1 MLDIKGI
8 QKKINEINQ
17 LTEGTDPLV
26 IKLFDKLSNAIE
38 FKRVYDSNY
47 GTEFEKDLKS
57 RCEEYVDD
65 ETYHLDKA
73 YQDYNWIRIGSRYFN
88 LDEIWSDW
96 EDFCNNLDKRL
107 EPDDE
112 GDELNESKQLNEW
125 VIDFG
130 GRIPVNGSK
139 TIYVGGWY
147 ITLSK
152 IQSEFNPEDFYYD
165 LYIHDKES
173 IEFSDNV
180 ETFTYNTMEE
190 CYDSII
196 KYLKQNGKKDIE
208 KEPENDGDELNESIL
223 KEDFDWREHPIEPN
237 ESNTYDHNGYD
248 VHIEC
253 SDNYLGDI
261 KYYLEIYDPRVGEEL
276 EDKEFD
282 DWEEL
287 VSFVEKYTSR
297 LINADEKTEPESNGD
312 ELNENA
318 LMERSFVK
326 FYNEPYIICMLYKE
340 QDATWHFPFEKY
352 IDEDKPMPFWVR
364 HEFQDKNV
372 VNLPELNERG
382 DFDKDFVYIIGIMGK
397 RGGMTVGIVTRDL
410 SDDELWQDIF
420 NETED
425 EEGNMVF
432 SYALDDSQ
440 EFSQDG
446 AYEELK
452 KVRSENLR
460 IAQQVLIEAHA
471 ETGGLIVPNYFALGE
486 PKNDGDELNESVSSD
501 EYEEWDGDD
510 TEIIGVGETKK
521 YIYKGYKIYVSASYD
536 EYDENGDDLVVFYAS
551 ISLPDGNERVFS
563 DEGWLDLCYS
573 VTNFI
578 DKQFNDNEYEEPE
591 SNGDELNEAYMDVP
605 NKKVAKLVEPFTI
618 MPVLSFKQSEFVE
631 NKVKNIV
638 SDIEPVPTY
647 ARFAN
652 YETRNTRDII
662 QVDMDENIARIIE
675 CDNAGFHYVYNF
687 GIMVE
692 EDMDVLLMYLGY
704 EDNGDNTFTYYNG
717 DIINKNDVLKKV
729 NNLIEKEVEKGV
741 THLYELHKKYGGT
754 MITNDM
760 DAGEPESEGD
770 ELNESVLM
778 EMPASNYTT
787 FDIEPYILC
796 DADYPTDDDGN
807 VIEDLEPFLP
817 FYDYVNR
824 SERLPSWLT
833 EGRSRTDYLP
843 MPKLNKDLDEDIVCI
858 VAIPGYYDGM
868 SVGIIMIDEDEYI
881 DANYTCVEADNG
893 RPIAY
898 TKDEE
903 YRYGQ
908 DQTIYTR
915 EQVEQHVNAI
925 FERELEKARNVLI
938 EIHAQEG
945 GRIVPSGYAM
955 KEPDTEGDEL
965 NESEENS
972 SWERYFEALCS
983 RNDGFRSYYK
993 LRIFDDNEKDYTEIT
1008 FDNWND
1014 LVRNA
1019 KRYARYPEPDPEES
1033 GEEYMES
1040 LNESW
1045 LPGVEWLDEPIA
1057 YGENKTFYADGYDFN
1072 IESNSDSD
1080 GEYYYLIIYRH
1091 DIEDDDRARVQE
1103 ASLGS
1108 WDSMALAI
1116 KDFLREKNKENEY
1129 YKEPESDGDELNE
1142 RFDMKT
1148 IKKMIKDI
1156 VETADGRK
1164 ISSL

>member
-26 IKLFDKLSNAIE
+26 IKLFDKLSSAIE

-73 YQDYNWIRIGSRYFN
+73 YQDLNWIRVGSRYFN

-107 EPDDE
+107 EPDNE

-180 ETFTYNTMEE
+180 ETFTYYTMEE
-190 CYDSII
+190 CYDTII
-196 KYLKQNGKKDIE
+196 KYLKKNGKKDTE

-223 KEDFDWREHPIEPN
+223 KEDFDWREHPIEPD
-237 ESNTYDHNGYD
+237 ESNTYDYNGYD

-253 SDNYLGDI
+253 SDNYLGDV
-261 KYYLEIYDPRVGEEL
+261 KYYLEIYDPQAGEQL

-282 DWEEL
+282 NWEDL
-287 VSFVEKYTSR
+287 VSFVEIFTARSV
-297 LINADEKTEPESNGD
+297 NGDEKTEPENDGD
-312 ELNENA
+312 ELNENVLKENA

-364 HEFQDKNV
+364 HEFQYKNI

-410 SDDELWQDIF
+410 SDDELWQDTF

-452 KVRSENLR
+452 KIRSEYLR

-471 ETGGLIVPNYFALGE
+471 EEGGLIVPNYFALGE
-486 PKNDGDELNESVSSD
+486 PKNDGDELNES
-501 EYEEWDGDD
+501 Y
-510 TEIIGVGETKK
+510 
-521 YIYKGYKIYVSASYD
+521 
-536 EYDENGDDLVVFYAS
+536 
-551 ISLPDGNERVFS
+551 R
-563 DEGWLDLCYS
+563 
-573 VTNFI
+573 
-578 DKQFNDNEYEEPE
+578 
-591 SNGDELNEAYMDVP
+591 DVP
-605 NKKVAKLVEPFTI
+605 NDQIAKIVTPFEI

-631 NKVKNIV
+631 NRVKSIV

-652 YETRNTRDII
+652 HNTRNTRDSI
-662 QVDMDENIARIIE
+662 QSDMDENIARIIE

-692 EDMDVLLMYLGY
+692 NDMDVLLMYLGY
-704 EDNGDNTFTYYNG
+704 EPNGDDTYTYYNG
-717 DIINKNDVLKKV
+717 DIINKADVFKKV
-729 NNLIEKEVEKGV
+729 NEIVEREIEKGV
-741 THLYELHKKYGGT
+741 MHLYELHRKYGGT

-972 SWERYFEALCS
+972 SWERYAPPVGSGVKFKIGLSSFEALCS

-1103 ASLGS
+1103 ASFGS